1 MSERK
6 TNRASFGTT
15 RKLPSG
21 RYQARYPEAN
31 GQRVTAPT
39 TFETK
44 RDALDYLAGV
54 RADKMRGTF
63 RDHRAGT
70 APFGPYAEE
79 WIEHGGTRGRFAP
92 RTKANNE
99 DLLAVLLAPLYD
111 YPLNTITPAIVR
123 AWYSRAR
130 QDLTTR
136 LKRRAEEARR
146 KVVLAAE
153 RRGVEPPPAPPIP
166 TGGARLRQAYALLRS
181 ILATATAD
189 GLITSNPCQIRGAGI
204 ASAPERPYMA
214 PDVLASIVERMP
226 AHYHL
231 PIRAMFG
238 AHLRLGELVALRR
251 DDYADGI
258 LRVERQVAIVRGIPT
273 VTPTKTGEE
282 RAVAVPRT
290 LALLIEEHLDATT
303 GFPMSPLFTRTDGA
317 RLTHSGIQQAWAKA
331 RGAAGYPQFHVHD
344 VRHAGLTLAAQA
356 GATTR
361 ELMARAGHRTTAAA
375 MTYQHVAEERSALV
389 ADRMDALAGAAFS
402 PARSSRL
409 EAVIRLEIADL

>member
-1 MSERK
+1 MSAK

-21 RYQARYPEAN
+21 RWQARYPEAN

-79 WIEHGGTRGRFAP
+79 WIANGGTRGRFAP
-92 RTKANNE
+92 KTKANND
-99 DLLAVLLAPLYD
+99 DLLAGLLSPLYD
-111 YPLNTITPAIVR
+111 YPLNAITPALVR
-123 AWYSRAR
+123 SWYSRAR
-130 QDLTTR
+130 QDLAAR
-136 LKRRAEEARR
+136 LKRRAEDARR
-146 KVVLAAE
+146 KVLDTAK

-204 ASAPERPYMA
+204 ASAPERPHMT
-214 PDVLASIVERMP
+214 PDVLAAIVEQMP
-226 AHYHL
+226 EHYHL
-231 PIRAMFG
+231 PIRVMFG

-251 DDYADGI
+251 DDLKDGL
-258 LRVERQVAIVRGIPT
+258 LRVERQIAVVRGVAT

-282 RAVAVPRT
+282 RVVAVPGT
-290 LALLIEEHLDATT
+290 LASLMEEHLDATT
-303 GFPMSPLFTRTDGA
+303 RFPKSPMFTRPDGA
-317 RLTHSGIQQAWAKA
+317 PLTHSGIQQAWAKA

-389 ADRMDALAGAAFS
+389 ADRMDALAGAAFG
-402 PARSSRL
+402 PARPSRL
-409 EAVIRLEIADL
+409 EAVIRLEIAGL